1 MAININLKEIFSN
14 DSAGDISSKLN
25 FNFNQLLALGVG
37 QTGPI
42 GETGSSGSAGPIGP
56 TGLPGVN
63 GPAIWSSTSGST
75 SALGASSPANSVVGD
90 YYISDDAIYKKN
102 TEGTD
107 WEVITNFSN
116 IFNAVSVAGTV
127 SWQNGI
133 NSSAISRLI
142 VNIRNSNGFDRI
154 TTLGTSG
161 NYETNFPNWKESGAT
176 SQNSQAT
183 IFNFDA
189 NTVKYYIAGSADT
202 NGYTVTPTTTRA
214 GSALTDDVFPYT
226 SLLSLYS
233 FFNTA
238 DATTEASQYS
248 GNIGYRHQLE
258 LGSVDELTEG
268 LHGTAGASSTYVVSP
283 TYQNL
288 RIRKYRIADNS
299 GSFGGNSVILTDFN
313 LHAADGVVTPAL
325 TSKMKWRVN
334 KKTSATNSTGS
345 ILTMTLNP
353 GITEASASESIK
365 TSSISGVDGIH
376 LVSSET
382 GNAVGPF
389 KLAIGFDS
397 TNITN
402 GTQKAIISSDS
413 DATVTSITF
422 SKLPIT
428 VTNSSNESITLS
440 TTGIT
445 SGADTT
451 ISSTSSPDST
461 KDGMT
466 ISSTTGGIGLYCGT
480 SGRSIKI
487 GGSKTSTAIII
498 SNDRLA
504 SAIPFAASTGTV
516 PTHSS
521 SDANTLDEYQ
531 EGTFVPTVRYL
542 LSGNDS
548 GYRVPAS
555 VPVGGT
561 GILSSAVGPVIS
573 SNFGI
578 YTKIGKL
585 IQFTLKFSISNWYV
599 LSTLTKDSGDKDSGD
614 TTTTGSGSTADNS
627 FTSYDN
633 VGKVDVGNIIIGAGS
648 DWIHTYGKESYQL
661 GIIGLPNHWP
671 DLNGTG
677 QSGYGTTNMHFKV
690 SLNPRNTTDAAA
702 CIRTFPMDYSFG
714 GSSSVGTS
722 GKSTHPYE
730 AIDQSSIYAQFVSNS
745 YSAGVPELRLYG
757 NRKSYSTTSALLNN
771 VSGIRSNVTAYDF
784 LTLNNQ
790 SAASG
795 NIIDVVISGSYL
807 TGHTTAP

>member
-37 QTGPI
+37 QTGLQ

-56 TGLPGVN
+56 TGVAGAN

-102 TEGTD
+102 TAGTD
-107 WEVITNFSN
+107 WEIITNFSN
-116 IFNAVSVAGTV
+116 LFSAVSVAGTV
-127 SWQNGI
+127 SWQTGI

-142 VNIRNSNGFDRI
+142 VNTRNSNGIDRI

-161 NYETNFPNWKESGAT
+161 NYTTNFPNWKAADAT

-183 IFNFDA
+183 LFNFDA
-189 NTVKYYIAGSADT
+189 NTVKYYIAGSADI
-202 NGYTVTPTTTRA
+202 NGYTVTPTTNRA
-214 GSALTDDVFPYT
+214 GNALTDEVFPYT

-233 FFNTA
+233 FFNSA
-238 DATTEASQYS
+238 DAPTEASQYS
-248 GNIGYRHQLE
+248 GNSGYRHQLE

-288 RIRKYRIADNS
+288 RIRKYRIADTS

-313 LHAADGVVTPAL
+313 LHAEDAVTAPAL
-325 TSKMKWRVN
+325 TSKMRWRVN

-345 ILTMTLNP
+345 VITLTLNP
-353 GITEASASESIK
+353 GITEASASNSIK
-365 TSSISGVDGIH
+365 TSSISAVDGLH
-376 LVSSET
+376 LVSSES

-402 GTQKAIISSDS
+402 GTKKAIISSDS
-413 DATVTSITF
+413 TETVNSITF
-422 SKLPIT
+422 AKLPIT
-428 VTNSSNESITLS
+428 VTNSADNITLA

-445 SGADTT
+445 SNSVTT
-451 ISSTSSPDST
+451 ISSTSTPGAGD
-461 KDGMT
+461 DGIT
-466 ISSTTGGIGLYCGT
+466 ISSTGGGIGLYSGT

-487 GGSKTSTAIII
+487 GGTKASPAITIL
-498 SNDRLA
+498 NTRLA
-504 SAIPFAASTGTV
+504 SAIPFATSTGTA
-516 PTHSS
+516 PTYSS
-521 SDANTLDEYQ
+521 TDANTLDEYQ
-531 EGTFVPTVRYL
+531 EGTFVPTVSYL
-542 LSGNDS
+542 FNGTPLNLIDA
-548 GYRVPAS
+548 AS
-555 VPVGGT
+555 
-561 GILSSAVGPVIS
+561 GILYATSPTIDG
-573 SNFGI
+573 NYGI

-585 IQFTLKFSISNWYV
+585 IQFTIKFSISNWYISAT
-599 LSTLTKDSGDKDSGD
+599 STV
-614 TTTTGSGSTADNS
+614 STQAPLNA

-633 VGKVDVGNIIIGAGS
+633 IDKLDVGNIAKTATDFYHYYS
-648 DWIHTYGKESYQL
+648 QEQYQIAIS
-661 GIIGLPNHWP
+661 GIPNHWP

-677 QSGYGTTNMHFKV
+677 QSGYGTADMHFNV
-690 SLNPRNTTDAAA
+690 SLNPRTLTDTAS

-714 GSSSVGTS
+714 GSGSVGTS
-722 GKSTHPYE
+722 GPSTHPFE
-730 AIDQSSIYAQFVSNS
+730 AIDPSSIYAQFNKQGSG
-745 YSAGVPELRLYG
+745 AGATPELRLYG
-757 NRKSYSTTSALLNN
+757 NRKSYSANPASLNN
-771 VSGIRSNVTAYDF
+771 ISGIRSNVSIYDF
-784 LTLNNQ
+784 LTIYND
-790 SAASG
+790 AAANG
-795 NIIDVVISGSYL
+795 NTIDVVISGSYL

>member
-1 MAININLKEIFSN
+1 MAININLKEVFSN

-37 QTGPI
+37 QGGLP

-56 TGLPGVN
+56 TGLPGTN

-90 YYISDDAIYKKN
+90 YYISDTAIYKKN
-102 TEGTD
+102 TAGTN

-127 SWQNGI
+127 SWQTGI

-142 VNIRNSNGFDRI
+142 VNTRNSNGIDRI

-161 NYETNFPNWKESGAT
+161 NYTTNFPNWKASDAT

-183 IFNFDA
+183 LFNFDA

-202 NGYTVTPTTTRA
+202 NGYTVTPTTLRA
-214 GSALTDDVFPYT
+214 GNALTDEVFPYT

-233 FFNTA
+233 FFNSA
-238 DATTEASQYS
+238 DAPTESSQYS

-268 LHGTAGASSTYVVSP
+268 LHGTAGTSSTYVVSP

-288 RIRKYRIADNS
+288 RIRKYRMADTS

-313 LHAADGVVTPAL
+313 LHAADGVTTPAL

-345 ILTMTLNP
+345 VITMTLNP
-353 GITEASASESIK
+353 GITEASASDSIK

-376 LVSSET
+376 LVSSE
-382 GNAVGPF
+382 GPF

-402 GTQKAIISSDS
+402 STKKAIISSDS
-413 DATVTSITF
+413 TNTLTSITF
-422 SKLPIT
+422 AKLPIT
-428 VTNSSNESITLS
+428 VTNDSANITLA

-445 SGADTT
+445 SNSAIT
-451 ISSTSSPDST
+451 ISSTATPGAGTDNIVLST
-461 KDGMT
+461 N
-466 ISSTTGGIGLYCGT
+466 SGGDIGLYSGT
-480 SGRSIKI
+480 SGNSIRI
-487 GGSKTSTAIII
+487 GGTKANPAITIL
-498 SNDRLA
+498 NTRLA
-504 SAIPFAASTGTV
+504 SAIPFATSTDTV

-531 EGTFVPTVRYL
+531 EGTFVPTIRYL
-542 LSGNDS
+542 YFKGSAP
-548 GYRVPAS
+548 GYGFPGS
-555 VPVGGT
+555 IPEGGT
-561 GILSSAVGPVIS
+561 GILSAAGPTITG
-573 SNFGI
+573 NFGT

-585 IQFTLKFSISNWYV
+585 FQFTLKFSISNWYIND
-599 LSTLTKDSGDKDSGD
+599 TLN
-614 TTTTGSGSTADNS
+614 TAGGAQAPLNA
-627 FTSYDN
+627 FTAYDN
-633 VGKVDVGNIIIGAGS
+633 IDKLDVGNIAQSTVLG
-648 DWIHTYGKESYQL
+648 DWIHTLGQEFYQL

-677 QSGYGTTNMHFKV
+677 QSGYGTSDMHFKV
-690 SLNPRNTTDAAA
+690 SLNPRNTSATAS

-714 GSSSVGTS
+714 GTGGVGTS
-722 GKSTHPYE
+722 GASTHPYE
-730 AIDQSSIYAQFVSNS
+730 AIDQSSIYAKFVSKS
-745 YSAGVPELRLYG
+745 LAGSTAVPELRLYG
-757 NRKSYSTTSALLNN
+757 NRKSYSANPVYLNN

-784 LTLNNQ
+784 LTINNQ
-790 SAASG
+790 SVADG
-795 NIIDVVISGSYL
+795 NTIDVVISGSYL
-807 TGHTTAP
+807 TGHTVAPD

>member
-1 MAININLKEIFSN
+1 MAININLKEVFSN

-37 QTGPI
+37 QGGLP

-56 TGLPGVN
+56 TGLPGTN

-90 YYISDDAIYKKN
+90 YYISDTAIYKKN
-102 TEGTD
+102 TAGTN

-127 SWQNGI
+127 SWQTGI

-142 VNIRNSNGFDRI
+142 VNTRNSNGIDRI

-161 NYETNFPNWKESGAT
+161 NYTTNFPNWKASDAT

-183 IFNFDA
+183 LFNFDA
-189 NTVKYYIAGSADT
+189 NTVKYYISGSADT
-202 NGYTVTPTTTRA
+202 NGYTVTPTTLRA
-214 GSALTDDVFPYT
+214 GNALTDEVFPYT

-233 FFNTA
+233 FFNSA
-238 DATTEASQYS
+238 DAPTESSQYS

-268 LHGTAGASSTYVVSP
+268 LHGTAGTSSTYVVSP

-288 RIRKYRIADNS
+288 RIRKYRMADTS

-313 LHAADGVVTPAL
+313 LHAADGITTPAL

-345 ILTMTLNP
+345 VITMTLNP
-353 GITEASASESIK
+353 GITEASASDSIK

-376 LVSSET
+376 LVSSE
-382 GNAVGPF
+382 GPF

-402 GTQKAIISSDS
+402 STKKAIISSDS
-413 DATVTSITF
+413 TNTLTSITF
-422 SKLPIT
+422 AKLPIT
-428 VTNSSNESITLS
+428 VTNDSANITLA

-445 SGADTT
+445 SNSAIT
-451 ISSTSSPDST
+451 ISSTATPGAGADNIVLST
-461 KDGMT
+461 N
-466 ISSTTGGIGLYCGT
+466 SGGDIGLYSGT
-480 SGRSIKI
+480 SGNSIRI
-487 GGSKTSTAIII
+487 GGTKANPAITIL
-498 SNDRLA
+498 NTRLA
-504 SAIPFAASTGTV
+504 SAIPFATSTGTV

-531 EGTFVPTVRYL
+531 EGTFVPIISYL
-542 LSGNDS
+542 YNGDPKGLRTSSSGVLSANS
-548 GYRVPAS
+548 P
-555 VPVGGT
+555 T
-561 GILSSAVGPVIS
+561 IS
-573 SNFGI
+573 QNYGI

-585 IQFTLKFSISNWYV
+585 IQFTLKFSISNWYIN
-599 LSTLTKDSGDKDSGD
+599 D
-614 TTTTGSGSTADNS
+614 TSSLAPSDDNPAGGAQAPLNA

-633 VGKVDVGNIIIGAGS
+633 IDALDIGNIADDTPSGT
-648 DWIHTYGKESYQL
+648 WHHYYGREQYQL
-661 GIIGLPNHWP
+661 AISGIPNHFP

-677 QSGYGTTNMHFKV
+677 QSGYGTADMQFKV
-690 SLNPRNTTDAAA
+690 SLNPRNTSNTAA

-714 GSSSVGTS
+714 GTGKVGTS
-722 GKSTHPYE
+722 GKSTHPFE
-730 AIDQSSIYAQFVSNS
+730 AIDPSSIYAKIVRTDQGTQNV
-745 YSAGVPELRLYG
+745 YPELRLYG
-757 NRKSYSTTSALLNN
+757 NRKSYSANPTLLNN
-771 VSGIRSNVTAYDF
+771 VSGIRSNVSIYDF
-784 LTLNNQ
+784 LTINNQ
-790 SAASG
+790 SEANG
-795 NIIDVVISGSYL
+795 NTIDVVISGSYL
-807 TGHTTAP
+807 TGHTQAV

>member
-1 MAININLKEIFSN
+1 MAININLKEVFSN

-75 SALGASSPANSVVGD
+75 SSLGASSPANSVVGD

-107 WEVITNFSN
+107 WEIITNFSN
-116 IFNAVSVAGTV
+116 LFSAVSVAGTV
-127 SWQNGI
+127 SWQTGI

-142 VNIRNSNGFDRI
+142 VNTRNSNGIDRI

-161 NYETNFPNWKESGAT
+161 NYTTNFPNWKAADAT

-183 IFNFDA
+183 LFNFDA

-202 NGYTVTPTTTRA
+202 NGYTVTPTTLRA
-214 GSALTDDVFPYT
+214 GNALTDTVFPYT

-233 FFNTA
+233 FFNSA
-238 DATTEASQYS
+238 DAPTEASQYS
-248 GNIGYRHQLE
+248 GNSGYRHQLE

-268 LHGTAGASSTYVVSP
+268 LHGTAGTSSTYVVSP

-288 RIRKYRIADNS
+288 RIRKYRIADTS

-313 LHAADGVVTPAL
+313 LHAEDGVTTPAL

-345 ILTMTLNP
+345 VLTMTLNP
-353 GITEASASESIK
+353 GITEASSINSIK
-365 TSSISGVDGIH
+365 TSSISAVDGLH
-376 LVSSET
+376 LVSSES

-402 GTQKAIISSDS
+402 GTKKAIISSDS
-413 DATVTSITF
+413 TETVNSITF
-422 SKLPIT
+422 AKLPIT
-428 VTNSSNESITLS
+428 VTSSAATITLA

-445 SGADTT
+445 SNSDTT
-451 ISSTSSPDST
+451 ISSTSTPGAGD
-461 KDGMT
+461 DGIT
-466 ISSTTGGIGLYCGT
+466 ISSTGGGIGLYSGT

-487 GGSKTSTAIII
+487 GGTKASPAITIL
-498 SNDRLA
+498 NTRLA
-504 SAIPFAASTGTV
+504 SAIPFATSTGTA
-516 PTHSS
+516 PTYSS
-521 SDANTLDEYQ
+521 TDANTLDEYQ
-531 EGTFVPTVRYL
+531 EGTFVPTVSYL
-542 LSGNDS
+542 FNGIPTNLKASGGIIS
-548 GYRVPAS
+548 AS
-555 VPVGGT
+555 QPTIDG
-561 GILSSAVGPVIS
+561 
-573 SNFGI
+573 NYGI

-585 IQFTLKFSISNWYV
+585 IQFTIKFSISNWYI
-599 LSTLTKDSGDKDSGD
+599 SATASASGG
-614 TTTTGSGSTADNS
+614 AQAPINA

-633 VGKVDVGNIIIGAGS
+633 IDKLNAGNIATAAT
-648 DWIHTYGKESYQL
+648 DFYHYYGQEQYQIAIS
-661 GIIGLPNHWP
+661 GIPNHWP

-677 QSGYGTTNMHFKV
+677 QSGYGTADMHFNV
-690 SLNPRNTTDAAA
+690 SLNPENLTTPAS
-702 CIRTFPMDYSFG
+702 CIRTFAMDYSYG
-714 GSSSVGTS
+714 AGNTA
-722 GKSTHPYE
+722 STHPFE
-730 AIDQSSIYAQFVSNS
+730 AIDPSSIYAQFNKQGSG
-745 YSAGVPELRLYG
+745 AGATPELRLYG
-757 NRKSYSTTSALLNN
+757 NRKSYSDLAANPVAGLLGN
-771 VSGIRSNVTAYDF
+771 VSGIRSNVSIYDF
-784 LTLNNQ
+784 LTINNTHV
-790 SAASG
+790 ANG
-795 NIIDVVISGSYL
+795 NKINVVISGSYL
-807 TGHTTAP
+807 TGHTPAP